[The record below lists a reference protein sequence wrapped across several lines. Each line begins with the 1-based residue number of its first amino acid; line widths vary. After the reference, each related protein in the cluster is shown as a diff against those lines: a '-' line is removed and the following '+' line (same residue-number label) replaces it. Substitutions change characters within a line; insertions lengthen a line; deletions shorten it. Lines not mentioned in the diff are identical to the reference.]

1 MAHRLIQW
9 LIVLTHLS
17 WIQALDGFGTANTGE
32 ACSQKPPPRLQ
43 PCRNKAFSKFLSST
57 LQKHGRPFESRLER
71 LELCRVLICCHGHI
85 GLWVEFPATTFS
97 KLTTCRW
104 TSLRMICF
112 LRSYGLPLQS
122 CFFDN
127 LLGALAPETFAIDM
141 FDHHARLDS
150 QITLLGMAEISSNL
164 KCTNSNWYSIVYI
177 II

>member
-1 MAHRLIQW
+1 MAHRLVQW
-9 LIVLTHLS
+9 FIVMTHLS

-112 LRSYGLPLQS
+112 LRSHGLPLQS
-122 CFFDN
+122 FFLTIFLE
-127 LLGALAPETFAIDM
+127 LLLLKHLRVTCLTIMLDLILRSHFSEWQRS
-141 FDHHARLDS
+141 AR
-150 QITLLGMAEISSNL
+150 
-164 KCTNSNWYSIVYI
+164 KCTNANWY
-177 II
+177 